1 MPAGIPSNVTVAVS
15 EFEVWQEASVY
26 IGDGRISAPL
36 ILANAITTDKLSADA
51 ITAKHTIQSALYI
64 MNSAVGDPV
73 LRISNN
79 ANYAGQ
85 AGIRWDG
92 PAFIEAAPRIF
103 MVDQS
108 GTGGWDANG
117 LVMCGP
123 ETSTND
129 SGRVDIQLAHGVTN
143 SYIRRSWGVDTQNQ
157 QGITWSTAN
166 AQLRINGQLPSS
178 NFTNDMFRAVSF
190 SSGSNVTVWTVSW
203 GAVNFT
209 YMPVCTPAFANA
221 ADTTNAT
228 DATCL
233 VTRRSSTGF
242 RVTSTR
248 ATNRMHAFSW
258 TGGSGV

>member
-1 MPAGIPSNVTVAVS
+1 
-15 EFEVWQEASVY
+15 
-26 IGDGRISAPL
+26 
-36 ILANAITTDKLSADA
+36 
-51 ITAKHTIQSALYI
+51 